1 MGKGDFGGKGM
12 GKVGEV
18 DEGWLKDRNA
28 VRAKAHF
35 TMLMMFPRSPT
46 PVREME
52 AAGVAAPVQ
61 MTPEEEERAKK
72 FQEGL
77 KKAVKGD
84 AKDSKKKEK
93 KKDKEEEDTSKKDKA
108 KEPEE
113 PKEKKS
119 KKDKEDSKEPR
130 EKDKKDKKEKKE
142 KADADGS

>member
-1 MGKGDFGGKGM
+1 MGGNKGDSKGDFGGKGM

-61 MTPEEEERAKK
+61 MTPEEEARAKK
-72 FQEGL
+72 FQEGI
-77 KKAVKGD
+77 KKAVKED

-93 KKDKEEEDTSKKDKA
+93 KKDKEEDTSKKDKA

-113 PKEKKS
+113 PKEKK
-119 KKDKEDSKEPR
+119 
-130 EKDKKDKKEKKE
+130 
-142 KADADGS
+142 